1 METTKF
7 INYSTTVSLSPE
19 DNDRFQAVYASQRY
33 GTFFG
38 VFAKFNIQKKGT
50 SIVLYHI
57 DLELINYKGIL
68 NLSIVSAEIDGF
80 AREKNRD
87 IPVILLKV
95 YVMAKIDS
103 VETEKQVVL
112 DRPLVIQKGMYFSV
126 ISETMPLSGS
136 EKKNAP
142 FVKGVFDDEFHYR
155 DGLFSIPRKV
165 TEIDLEQDLPGKA
178 EQGFDFQSP
187 LMNNDRFSSIRCRVG
202 NSMIIIPD

>member
-1 METTKF
+1 METTPF

-38 VFAKFNIQKKGT
+38 IFAKFNIQKTGKAT
-50 SIVLYHI
+50 ILHHI

-68 NLSIVSAEIDGF
+68 NLSLVSAEIDVN

-103 VETEKQVVL
+103 VETEQQVIL
-112 DRPLVIQKGMYFSV
+112 DKPLSIQKGMYFSV
-126 ISETMPLSGS
+126 ISETIPLSGS
-136 EKKNAP
+136 PKKNAP
-142 FVKGVFDDEFHYR
+142 FVKGLFDDEFHYR
-155 DGLFSIPRKV
+155 DGLFSVPRKV
-165 TEIDLEQDLPGKA
+165 TDINLEQDLPGKM
-178 EQGFDFQSP
+178 ELGFDFQSI
-187 LMNNDRFSSIRCRVG
+187 LIDDRFSSIRCRAG
-202 NSMIIIPD
+202 NSMILIPN

>member
-1 METTKF
+1 MKTAF
-7 INYSTTVSLSPE
+7 MNYSTTISLSPN
-19 DNDRFQAVYASQRY
+19 DNDRYQAVYASQRY

-38 VFAKFNIQKKGT
+38 IFAKFNIEKKDET
-50 SIVLYHI
+50 ILLHHI

-68 NLSIVSAEIDGF
+68 NLSIVGVEIDVE
-80 AREKNRD
+80 AREKKRN

-95 YVMAKIDS
+95 YVMAKIERI
-103 VETEKQVVL
+103 ETEKRVTL

-126 ISETMPLSGS
+126 FSQVLPLSGATN
-136 EKKNAP
+136 KNAP

-155 DGLFSIPRKV
+155 DGLLSLPRKV
-165 TEIDLEQDLPGKA
+165 TEIDLDEDISGKD
-178 EQGFDFQSP
+178 ELGFDFESP